1 VPLSSD
7 TTIGFGPVFDT
18 AGHMGK
24 VTRND
29 VQEPK
34 VVALAEQL
42 GRFLGRVAAKV
53 DRRRVKARKATAK
66 PLVKKAAAKKTMA
79 PGKKHMKPP
88 PPEAIDKRMGE
99 PMGKQMGHK
108 SVKSGMR
115 RGRS

>member
-1 VPLSSD
+1 
-7 TTIGFGPVFDT
+7 
-18 AGHMGK
+18 MGK

-29 VQEPK
+29 VLEPK

-53 DRRRVKARKATAK
+53 DRRKVKARKATAK
-66 PLVKKAAAKKTMA
+66 PLVKKAAAKRTMA